1 MSKVAIIIGAG
12 PAGLTAAY
20 EMLERNSGV
29 TPIILESTDRIGG
42 ISCTINHNGNRIDI
56 GGHRFFSKSD
66 RVMDWWMARMP
77 VQGQPSIDDKILGL
91 EKAWV
96 KDGPDPEKADRV
108 MLIRERISRIFYLRK
123 FFDYPLSLKPATVLN
138 LGIFRTAYAGMG
150 YLFSRVKK
158 RPSEDSLED
167 FLVNRFGVPLYKM
180 FFEDYTEKV
189 WGAHPKRISA
199 AWGAQ
204 RIKGLSLSKAI
215 LSAVKKIFSSGKN
228 KADLRQKDTETSL
241 IEQFFYPK
249 LGPGQLWEY
258 VAADVQKMGGEL
270 HMRHKVV
277 EVHVVSG
284 KVVGVSTE
292 CDGQIQRFDC
302 DFCYSTM
309 PIKDLVKSM
318 RGDAVPEAVT
328 AVAVDLPYRDF
339 MTVGVLAKKLR
350 ITNDTETKT
359 LGNIVPDTWIYI
371 QERDVKLCRLQIF
384 NNWSPYMVKDALNTT
399 WVGLEYMCSEEDDIW
414 KMPDE
419 EFIELAVQEL
429 IKIDILDREDI
440 LDTCRIRIEKAYP
453 AYFGSYEQFHVVQD
467 FLDGIENLYCIGRN
481 GQHRYN
487 NQDHSMLTAMEAVS
501 CMMDPSKPRSVLWS
515 INTEQEYHEAKQN

>member
-20 EMLERNSGV
+20 EMLARQSGV

-66 RVMDWWMARMP
+66 RVMDWWIDRMP
-77 VQGQPSIDDKILGL
+77 VQGEPSLDDKILGR
-91 EKAWV
+91 ERAWV
-96 KDGPDPEKADRV
+96 KDGPNPEKGDRV
-108 MLIRERISRIFYLRK
+108 MLIRQRISRIFYLRK
-123 FFDYPLSLKPATVLN
+123 FFDYPLSLKPATILN

-158 RPSEDSLED
+158 RPNEDSLED

-189 WGAHPKRISA
+189 WGAHPRKISA

-215 LSAVKKIFSSGKN
+215 IAAAKKIFSSGKN
-228 KADLRQKDTETSL
+228 KTDIRQKDTETSL

-258 VAADVQKMGGEL
+258 VAADVQKLGGEL

-277 EVHVVSG
+277 EVHVEG
-284 KVVGVSTE
+284 GRVVGVTTE
-292 CDGQIQRFDC
+292 CDGVLRRFDG
-302 DFCYSTM
+302 DYCYTTM
-309 PIKDLVKSM
+309 PIKDLIKAMS
-318 RGDAVPEAVT
+318 GDVVPEPVK

-339 MTVGVLAKKLR
+339 MTVGVLAKKLK
-350 ITNDTETKT
+350 ISNDTEIKT

-384 NNWSPYMVKDALNTT
+384 NNWSPYMVNDALNTT
-399 WVGLEYMCSEEDDIW
+399 WVGLEYMCSEEDEIW

-419 EFIELAVQEL
+419 DFIKLAVDEL
-429 IKIDILDREDI
+429 IKIDLLDKEDV

-453 AYFGSYEQFHVVQD
+453 AYFGSYDQFHLVQE
-467 FLDGIENLYCIGRN
+467 FLDGVSNLYCIGRN

-501 CMMDPSKPRSVLWS
+501 CMMDPSRSRSELWS
-515 INTEQEYHEAKQN
+515 INTEKEYHEEKKN